1 MARPSKIKQA
11 VTTALVDYLGLTKD
25 ETLLVITDEQ
35 LRDIGM
41 EIYEVSKTLCAESIF
56 LEMAARKFN
65 GEEPPDA
72 VAEIMKSVDAVIS
85 PTSKSLT
92 HTKSKREASKLGVRI
107 ATMPGITKDTLIRC
121 LSADPQKILE
131 TTELVAKRFQ
141 DVNNVR
147 VKTEHGTDIT
157 LPIRRRRIMSST
169 GILKNIGDTGN
180 LPSGEVFVAPVEDE
194 TNGVVVFDGSIGGIG
209 LLSEPVRVEISKGYI
224 KKIKGGKE
232 AQLFQEM
239 LKGVNNEKAFA
250 VAEFGVGTNYA
261 ATLTGHILEDEKIL
275 GTIHIAFGN
284 NLTMGGKIKVASHV
298 DGLVMKPDVYF
309 DKELVMSKGKLL
321 IKE

>member
-147 VKTEHGTDIT
+147 VKTELGTDIT

>member
-11 VTTALVDYLGLTKD
+11 VRTALVDYLGLTED
-25 ETLLVITDEQ
+25 ETLLVITDEH

-41 EIYEVSKTLCAESIF
+41 EIYETSKTLCAESIF
-56 LEMAARKFN
+56 LEMSARKFN

-107 ATMPGITKDTLIRC
+107 ATMPGITRDTLIRC
-121 LSADPQKILE
+121 LSADPQKIME
-131 TTELVAKRFQ
+131 VTELVAQKLH
-141 DVNNVR
+141 DVNNIR
-147 VKTEHGTDIT
+147 VKTELGTDIT
-157 LPIRRRRIMSST
+157 LPVRRRRIMSST
-169 GILKNIGDTGN
+169 GILRNIGDTGN
-180 LPSGEVFVAPVEDE
+180 LPSGEVFMAPVEDE
-194 TNGVVVFDGSIGGIG
+194 TSGVVVFDGSIGGIG

-232 AQLFQEM
+232 AQQFEEM
-239 LKGVNNEKAFA
+239 LKGVHNEKAFA
-250 VAEFGVGTNYA
+250 VAEFGMGTNYA
-261 ATLTGHILEDEKIL
+261 ATLTGQILEDEKIL